1 MSHDLTTK
9 LRDLA
14 NQRHRDRGHDAVDDA
29 LREAADEIER
39 MRSEQCHIEALEKE
53 NATLKAGIKRLSDE
67 EELINETGRDGMLS
81 AVHIGARLAE
91 AEELARAMEAE
102 ANQMREVSI
111 SHRIRA
117 NALEEALKTVL
128 ASLVATT
135 SLIIRAEDLKV
146 KPSKAVASDKM
157 FTQML
162 KDYDKATI
170 AGRAALGNHWKG
182 WS

>member
-1 MSHDLTTK
+1 MSEIEKLCRPIVGIENRTALEVFDIMSDRIRHAQSDL
-9 LRDLA
+9 
-14 NQRHRDRGHDAVDDA
+14 DAVTTYA
-29 LREAADEIER
+29 AELEAERDE
-39 MRSEQCHIEALEKE
+39 
-53 NATLKAGIKRLSDE
+53 LKAGIKRLSDE
-67 EELINETGRDGMLS
+67 EELINETGRDGMLT

-91 AEELARAMEAE
+91 AEELARVMEAE
-102 ANQMREVSI
+102 ANQLREVAI

-170 AGRAALGNHWKG
+170 AGRAALKG
-182 WS
+182 D